1 MTARVKAG
9 VAERVK
15 APKKGEDEFVKATK
29 PEFADPA
36 PVPLTDGGEALKV
49 EPSPFTSND
58 TRVVLYAYI
67 GFLLRILLVFGA
79 IFSVVQYLQQR
90 SETRVNR
97 TLDLVEMW
105 DRPEYQQ
112 AQKAL
117 RERLVAANEQNEGLL
132 GANPTEAERKIYF
145 SRLGQLLLTDAGG
158 TMPLA
163 QFQEQFDRIVYF
175 LNRLSSCVANNICD
189 RDVANDYFLDYARS
203 FWTYFSGYA
212 AEVRA
217 DGQPNFAKPI
227 EEYVTS
233 EAEAAPGAPPAA
245 VAK

>member
-1 MTARVKAG
+1 MTAGVQAG
-9 VAERVK
+9 DNPARK
-15 APKKGEDEFVKATK
+15 APKREDEFVKVAK

-58 TRVVLYAYI
+58 LRVVLYAYI
-67 GFLLRILLVFGA
+67 GFALRILLVFGA

-90 SETRVNR
+90 AETRVNR

-105 DRPEYQQ
+105 DRAEYQQ

-117 RERLVAANEQNEGLL
+117 RERLVAANEQNQGLL
-132 GANPTEAERKIYF
+132 GANPTESERKIYF

-158 TMPLA
+158 TMPLGE
-163 QFQEQFDRIVYF
+163 FQERFDRIVYF
-175 LNRLSSCVANNICD
+175 LNRLGSCVANNICD

-203 FWTYFSGYA
+203 FWAYFSGYA

-217 DGQPNFAKPI
+217 NGQPNFAKPI

-233 EAEAAPGAPPAA
+233 EAESAPAAPPAA
-245 VAK
+245 AAK